1 MKGGRSMTPKKVN
14 TIHITKEERDIVSA
28 LRDPVK
34 KRKLLEVKEKGA
46 K

>member
-1 MKGGRSMTPKKVN
+1 MTPKETK
-14 TIHITKEERDIVSA
+14 TIHITKEERSIVSA

-34 KRKLLEVKEKGA
+34 KRKLLAVKEKGA

>member
-1 MKGGRSMTPKKVN
+1 MTSKKVN

-28 LRDPVK
+28 LRDPAK
-34 KRKLLEVKEKGA
+34 RRKLLEVKEKGA

>member
-1 MKGGRSMTPKKVN
+1 MTPKEVN
-14 TIHITKEERDIVSA
+14 TIRITKEERDIVSA

>member
-1 MKGGRSMTPKKVN
+1 MTPKKAK
-14 TIHITKEERDIVSA
+14 TIHIKKEERDIVSA

-34 KRKLLEVKEKGA
+34 RHKLLEVKEKGA